1 MDIGKNMK
9 DIEFLENVR
18 NSRLAVF
25 TPLDISR
32 LIRHSADYVYT
43 YLNRLTKRGLVVR
56 IEKGKYALPETPIE
70 SVATN
75 LVYPSYISFLSAFYY
90 HKRTTQIP
98 REITVVSAQSKK
110 PLEYAGYRLRFVRF
124 SPKKIL
130 GYERNINGH
139 VWCLGSIEKS
149 IVDSLYLP
157 ENCSV
162 ADTLIATR
170 EGVDEKRLIEFGLK
184 MGSIVTLKR
193 IGYLLGTIGVDVYD
207 VLREHLNGKYDPLDP
222 MLPIKGE
229 KDKTW
234 KLTINMEMEHA
245 H

>member
-18 NSRLAVF
+18 NNRLAVF

-32 LIRHSADYVYT
+32 LIRCSADYVYT

-56 IEKGKYALPETPIE
+56 IEKGKYALPGTPIE

-110 PLEYAGYRLRFVRF
+110 PLGYAGYKLRFVRF
-124 SPKKIL
+124 DPKKIL

-170 EGVDEKRLIEFGLK
+170 EGVDEKKLIEFGLK

-229 KDKTW
+229 KDKKW